1 MNFFVILM
9 AIGHGVLLGTGVIA
23 IWTWTDEHLDKVRF
37 KKRVHNAAL
46 EAIADEAHK
55 RKEQIER
62 WHKTKSIREA
72 ADICEFLYE
81 AMHPEETK

>member
-9 AIGHGVLLGTGVIA
+9 AIGHGVMLATGVIA

-37 KKRVHNAAL
+37 KKRIHSATL
-46 EAIADEAHK
+46 EALAVEARK
-55 RKEQIER
+55 RKDQIER
-62 WHKTKSIREA
+62 WHKTKSIHEA

-81 AMHPEETK
+81 AMHPEGKK